1 MDEHEPVQDG
11 EFVYRRIHRSFLDAN
26 IPIPISR
33 GAFCPNHH
41 DMTGLSVFRARFV
54 KPVDILANVEAEKRN
69 DYYIARLA
77 VRDLHQLGLSIVAEP
92 EVVGPPGHAVIPEL
106 SWLSYHAE
114 KQRLKV
120 IQLNL
125 AKLASADIVHVPI

>member
-1 MDEHEPVQDG
+1 MDEHEPVQDD
-11 EFVYRRIHRSFLDAN
+11 EFVYRRIHRSFFNGN

-41 DMTGLSVFRARFV
+41 DITGLSVFRARFV
-54 KPVDILANVEAEKRN
+54 NPVDTLANVEACKRN

-77 VRDLHQLGLSIVAEP
+77 VRGLHQLGLSFVAEP
-92 EVVGPPGHAVIPEL
+92 EVLGPPGHAVIPEL
-106 SWLSYHAE
+106 SWLSYQTE

-120 IQLNL
+120 IQLDL
-125 AKLASADIVHVPI
+125 AKLASADIVHVPN